1 MRRIERVIVKRVLVI
16 IDFVLKLIFCFLSSN
31 VVNAQGLQIFDEQMD
46 KLDTIFRL
54 VERIFMSVQL

>member
-31 VVNAQGLQIFDEQMD
+31 VVNAQRLQIFDEQMD
-46 KLDTIFRL
+46 KLDAILRL